1 MINLNIDKATLI
13 NLLKEI
19 SDQGEIKPTD
29 IPCVDLYMDQVT
41 TLFDDKLKASKR
53 YEMDKIL
60 TKTMINNY
68 TKDKLLTPIK
78 GKKYNKDQIILLVL
92 IYNLKQTLSI
102 NDIGQL
108 LSPLIDTLDEN
119 NKSENLDSIYTAFL
133 NLQKKDIEI
142 FMEDSLK
149 KFESIEDELSQFN
162 STNIELSK
170 LLLTIFML
178 VNSANLQKRMAERLI
193 DNYFSSK
200 DK

>member
-1 MINLNIDKATLI
+1 MNIDKATLV

-19 SDQGEIKPTD
+19 SDQGEIKPSE

-53 YEMDKIL
+53 YETDKIL

-78 GKKYNKDQIILLVL
+78 GKKYNKDQIILLIL

-108 LSPLIDTLDEN
+108 LSPLIDTLHEN
-119 NKSENLDSIYTAFL
+119 NKSENLDSIYSAFL

-142 FMEDSLK
+142 FTEDSLK
-149 KFESIEDELSQFN
+149 KFQSIEDELSQYNN
-162 STNIELSK
+162 SNADLSK
-170 LLLTIFML
+170 LLLTVFML
-178 VNSANLQKRMAERLI
+178 INSANLQKRMAEKLI
-193 DNYFSSK
+193 DNYFSPK

>member
-1 MINLNIDKATLI
+1 MNIDKATLI

>member
-1 MINLNIDKATLI
+1 MNIDKATLI

-53 YEMDKIL
+53 YDTDKIL

-108 LSPLIDTLDEN
+108 LSPLIGTLDEN
-119 NKSENLDSIYTAFL
+119 NKSENLDSIYSAFL
-133 NLQKKDIEI
+133 NLQKKDIEL

-149 KFESIEDELSQFN
+149 KFESIEEDLSQFN

-178 VNSANLQKRMAERLI
+178 VDSANLQKRMAERLI
-193 DNYFSSK
+193 DNYFSPK

>member
-1 MINLNIDKATLI
+1 MNIDKATLI

-19 SDQGEIKPTD
+19 SNQGEIKPTD

-53 YEMDKIL
+53 YETDKIL

-119 NKSENLDSIYTAFL
+119 NKSENLDSIYSAFL

-162 STNIELSK
+162 STNVELSK

-178 VNSANLQKRMAERLI
+178 VDSANLQKRMAERLI
-193 DNYFSSK
+193 DNYFSPK

>member
-1 MINLNIDKATLI
+1 MNIDKATLI

-53 YEMDKIL
+53 YETDKIL

-78 GKKYNKDQIILLVL
+78 GKKYNKNQIILLVL

-108 LSPLIDTLDEN
+108 LSPLIGTLDEN
-119 NKSENLDSIYTAFL
+119 NKSENLDSIYSAFL
-133 NLQKKDIEI
+133 NLQKKDVEI

-162 STNIELSK
+162 SSNAELSK

-178 VNSANLQKRMAERLI
+178 VDSANLQKRMAERLI
-193 DNYFSSK
+193 DNYFSPK

>member
-1 MINLNIDKATLI
+1 MNIDKATLI

-53 YEMDKIL
+53 YETDKIL

-78 GKKYNKDQIILLVL
+78 GKKYNKNQIILLVL

-119 NKSENLDSIYTAFL
+119 NKSENLDSIYSAFL
-133 NLQKKDIEI
+133 NLQKKDVEI

-162 STNIELSK
+162 SSNAELSK

-178 VNSANLQKRMAERLI
+178 VDSANLQKRMAERLI
-193 DNYFSSK
+193 DNYFSPK

>member
-1 MINLNIDKATLI
+1 MNIDKATLI

-53 YEMDKIL
+53 YETDKIL

-78 GKKYNKDQIILLVL
+78 GKKYNKNQIILLVL

-108 LSPLIDTLDEN
+108 LSPLIGTLDEN
-119 NKSENLDSIYTAFL
+119 NKSENLDSIYSAFL
-133 NLQKKDIEI
+133 NLQKKDVEI

-162 STNIELSK
+162 STNAELSK

-178 VNSANLQKRMAERLI
+178 VDSANLQKRMAERLI
-193 DNYFSSK
+193 DNYFSPK

>member
-1 MINLNIDKATLI
+1 MNIDKATLI

-53 YEMDKIL
+53 YETDKIL

-78 GKKYNKDQIILLVL
+78 GKKYNKNQIILLVL

-108 LSPLIDTLDEN
+108 LSPLIGTLDEN
-119 NKSENLDSIYTAFL
+119 NKSENLDSIYSAFL

-178 VNSANLQKRMAERLI
+178 VDSANLQKRMAERLI
-193 DNYFSSK
+193 DNYFGSK